1 MTCARCGAELVPDGR
16 FCGACGAPTAPMNG
30 LCATSPPLPPVPSAP
45 PAIVVGDFAPV
56 GTGGGAAPASAAPF
70 APPVMPAAP
79 RPMTAH
85 AAARESATD
94 GVLGGSLGRLP
105 LRELLPLHPWWT
117 AGGWR
122 EGGAALFLVMALAP
136 FVLLQITS
144 DDTDV
149 RRAAIGFAVYFAVL
163 WLIAIYVLVRP
174 ERIGWALFVGIVAFT
189 TVAGVGFAIAVEKQ
203 LDASTDSLFSSIIT
217 VGFPEE
223 VAKALVVLIC
233 LRVNRGRWTPRT
245 YLYAG
250 AVSGLAFGAAEAVTY
265 TVAYSSAMGLG
276 DGGLAVTLWRLLS
289 DGLFHACMAGI
300 VAFFIGLS
308 AWYRVV
314 RLQLIGFGL
323 VVAGVLHG
331 LYDHWASGWG
341 GAVIAAATV
350 FTFVGYVRS
359 GDRVG
364 ARLSQHLKP

>member
-1 MTCARCGAELVPDGR
+1 MTCPRCGAALVPGGR
-16 FCGACGAPTAPMNG
+16 FCGECGAPTAPMSG
-30 LCATSPPLPPVPSAP
+30 PLPQSPPARPVPAVEEFTPIGVTGGVAP
-45 PAIVVGDFAPV
+45 PSAATCAAPV
-56 GTGGGAAPASAAPF
+56 SPAGPW
-70 APPVMPAAP
+70 P
-79 RPMTAH
+79 RTPN
-85 AAARESATD
+85 AAAGQTGATNGTAD
-94 GVLGGSLGRLP
+94 VLGGSLGHLP

-136 FVLLQITS
+136 FALLQITS

-163 WLIAIYVLVRP
+163 WLIAIHALVRP

-189 TVAGVGFAIAVEKQ
+189 TVAGVAFAIAVEKQ

-217 VGFPEE
+217 VGLPEE

-233 LRVNRGRWTPRT
+233 LRVNGGRWTPRT

-250 AVSGLAFGAAEAVTY
+250 ALSGLAFGAAEAVTY
-265 TVAYSSAMGLG
+265 TVAYSSGLGLG
-276 DGGLAVTLWRLLS
+276 DGGLAVTLWRLLT

-308 AWYRVV
+308 AWYRIV

-341 GAVIAAATV
+341 GAAIAAATV

-364 ARLSQHLKP
+364 ARLAQHLTL